1 MSASAPSASYKS
13 ILERLQADSSLEQ
26 TWTTAVEYFRA
37 YDLTHVSYVYFQG
50 PDFSSDHNV
59 MLSTIPESWVQL
71 YRENEAQLTDAFYT
85 HCCNTLEGTKTG
97 LAYMDDFESY
107 SIAERNLIRHVAQTG
122 FTAGASFVMESK
134 QGDTSFGGWNLG
146 GNFAREEFDALYD
159 SQSES
164 LGVVCLYFHER
175 LRRFSSQDVEAMQ
188 KPRSVVLSPRQ
199 TECLQLLASGLR
211 IKDIARE
218 LCLSAATVELH
229 LKLARESLDATTR
242 EQAVARAVVQGLIL
256 PL

>member
-1 MSASAPSASYKS
+1 MQSAPTVASYKS
-13 ILERLQADSSLEQ
+13 FLARLSADSSLEQ

-37 YDLTHVSYVYFQG
+37 FDLTHVSYVFFQG
-50 PDFSSDHNV
+50 PDFSEKDSV

-71 YRENEAQLTDAFYT
+71 YKENETQLSDAFYT

-97 LAYMDDFESY
+97 LAYMDDFEHY

-146 GNFAREEFDALYD
+146 GNFTREEFDTLYD
-159 SQSES
+159 SQGES

-175 LRRFSSQDVEAMQ
+175 LRRFSSIDVEAMHQ
-188 KPRSVVLSPRQ
+188 PCSAILSRRQ

-211 IKDIARE
+211 VKDIARK
-218 LCLSAATVELH
+218 LCISAATVELH
-229 LKLARESLDATTR
+229 LKLAREGLDAATR
-242 EQAVARAVVQGLIL
+242 EQAVARAVVHGLIS
-256 PL
+256 PV

>member
-1 MSASAPSASYKS
+1 MSASALSASYKS

-26 TWTTAVEYFRA
+26 TWTAAVEYFRA
-37 YDLTHVSYVYFQG
+37 FDLTHVSYVYFQG
-50 PDFSSDHNV
+50 PDFSADNFK
-59 MLSTIPESWVQL
+59 LSTIPESWVQL
-71 YRENEAQLTDAFYT
+71 YRGNEGQLTDAFYT

-97 LAYMDDFESY
+97 LAYMDDFENY

-134 QGDTSFGGWNLG
+134 QGGTSFGGWNLG

-175 LRRFSSQDVEAMQ
+175 LRRFSSQDVEAMRQ
-188 KPRSVVLSPRQ
+188 PRSVALSRRQ

-211 IKDIARE
+211 VKDIARK
-218 LCLSAATVELH
+218 LCISTSTVELH
-229 LKLARESLDATTR
+229 LKLARQSLDATTR
-242 EQAVARAVVQGLIL
+242 EQAIARAVVQGIIS